1 MNAAVQLLMVVG
13 LAAAGAGGTYFAKG
27 PPVRTLV
34 CDPAT
39 LKPGEICLEQVQE
52 PVVWIDARPRK
63 DWQANGL
70 PGSILWNLDGAED
83 AAAFEAEAMQKLF
96 ENPKAV
102 VYCSNEDCG
111 VSQQVAEKIR
121 KLDPEFD
128 VKALR
133 GGWQALKD
141 AGRVRDSS
149 GTP

>member
-1 MNAAVQLLMVVG
+1 MNAIVQLAAVIAM
-13 LAAAGAGGTYFAKG
+13 AAAGAGGTFLIKG
-27 PPVRTLV
+27 APLRALV

-39 LKPGEICLEQVQE
+39 LKEGEICLQQVTE

-63 DWQANGL
+63 DWEANGL
-70 PGSILWNLDGAED
+70 PGSILWNLDASED
-83 AAAFEAEAMQKLF
+83 AQAFEAEAMMKLI
-96 ENPKAV
+96 ENPRAV

-111 VSQQVAEKIR
+111 VSKQVADKVR
-121 KLDPEFD
+121 ALDPTYE

-141 AGRVRDSS
+141 AGKIKDSS

>member
-1 MNAAVQLLMVVG
+1 MNAATQLFTVVA
-13 LAAAGAGGTYFAKG
+13 LAFAGAGVTFLVKG
-27 PPVRTLV
+27 EPVRVSV

-39 LKPGEICLEQVQE
+39 LKPGEICLQQVTE

-63 DWQANGL
+63 DWEANGL
-70 PGSILWNLDGAED
+70 SGSILWNLEASED
-83 AAAFEAEAMQKLF
+83 EGAFEVEAMQRLL

-102 VYCSNEDCG
+102 IYCSNEDCG
-111 VSQQVAEKIR
+111 VSQQVAARVR

-141 AGRVRDSS
+141 AGRVKDSS